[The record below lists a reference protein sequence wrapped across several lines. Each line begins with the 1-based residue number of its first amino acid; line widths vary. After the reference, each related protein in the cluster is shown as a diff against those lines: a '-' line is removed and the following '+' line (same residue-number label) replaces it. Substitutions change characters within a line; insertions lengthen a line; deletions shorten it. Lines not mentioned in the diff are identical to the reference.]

1 MKPPNQK
8 YLYQEVQARHVET
21 SRLRAEI
28 TGLRD
33 ELCQRDEEHNDEIKH
48 YKDTLVRAQ
57 RELEAVK

>member
-1 MKPPNQK
+1 M
-8 YLYQEVQARHVET
+8 
-21 SRLRAEI
+21 
-28 TGLRD
+28 RD